1 MPRYLIV
8 RKFSVTETEMPRIGK
23 KSKSVG
29 LGLPGI
35 VWEHSHVIVD
45 ENGMA
50 GTYCVYEAPDEQ
62 TVREHAQQLGEHEY
76 WIQEIVGDVTPDDFP
91 LDSDTAPAPAQ

>member
-23 KSKSVG
+23 KSKQVG
-29 LGLPGI
+29 QGMPGI
-35 VWEHSHVIVD
+35 VWEHSPVIGD

-76 WIQEIVGDVTPDDFP
+76 WIQEIVGDVTPADVPF
-91 LDSDTAPAPAQ
+91 DSDAAPAPAQ

>member
-8 RKFSVTETEMPRIGK
+8 RKFSVTESEMPAVGRRSKQVARDEFPGK
-23 KSKSVG
+23 
-29 LGLPGI
+29 I
-35 VWEHSHVIVD
+35 VWEHSHVVVD

-50 GTYCVYEAPDEQ
+50 GTFCVYEAPDEE
-62 TVREHAQQLGEHEY
+62 TVRKHAQSLGEHEY

-91 LDSDTAPAPAQ
+91 LEQEVAT

>member
-23 KSKSVG
+23 KSNRVG
-29 LGLPGI
+29 QGMPGI

-45 ENGMA
+45 EHGMA
-50 GTYCVYEAPDEQ
+50 GTYCVYEAPDEE
-62 TVREHAQQLGEHEY
+62 TVRAHSKALGEHEVNTLY
-76 WIQEIVGDVTPDDFP
+76 EIAGDVTPEDFP
-91 LDSDTAPAPAQ
+91 LESRPESQA